1 MIIKKENKE
10 TVINEEAIKI
20 ITIYFFGIKI
30 KEELITTTNSNVIY
44 QLTPRVSKP
53 KVNGFNNN
61 R

>member
-1 MIIKKENKE
+1 MIKKENKE

-44 QLTPRVSKP
+44 QLTPKVSKP

-61 R
+61 K

>member
-1 MIIKKENKE
+1 MIKKYTREYA
-10 TVINEEAIKI
+10 EEELAIKH

-30 KEELITTTNSNVIY
+30 REELITTTNSNVIY

-61 R
+61 K